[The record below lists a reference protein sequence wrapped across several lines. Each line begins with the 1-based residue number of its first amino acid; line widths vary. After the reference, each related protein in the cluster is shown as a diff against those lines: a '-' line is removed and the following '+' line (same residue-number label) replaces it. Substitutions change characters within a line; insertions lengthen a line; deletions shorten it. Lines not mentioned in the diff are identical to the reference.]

1 MARTVGQTRRSTV
14 AGEIVEAF
22 VPNPLPPADPPL
34 ALDPLKDVLSRSEH
48 ALARLDLA
56 GEMVPSLDWFIYA
69 FVRKEAVVSSQIEG
83 TEATLDDLLTFE
95 ATPEGTKPGADVEE
109 VCNYLDALAWARR
122 ELARPRGLPLSMRL
136 VHGIHRRLM
145 RGVRGAS
152 KQPGEVRR
160 SQNWVG
166 GTRPSNAAYVPP
178 PPEEVPRLLGELER
192 YIHADDSLPPLVRAG
207 LVHVQFESIHPYLDG
222 NGRVGRLVVALLL
235 EHWELLHAPLLYLS
249 LHFKR
254 RRPDY
259 YRLLNEVR
267 RTGDWEGWTRYFL
280 EGVAEIAEESATTA
294 RDLYRLV
301 TSDRDRVLTAK
312 GSSLTAVRLLE
323 LLPRRPVVTIPGVV
337 RLLETTKPTATKS
350 IELLEKLGI
359 LEETTGRKRDRTYR
373 YAGYLERLR
382 AGTELIGPGGRAG
395 PRAGERG
402 TPSSAE

>member
-1 MARTVGQTRRSTV
+1 
-14 AGEIVEAF
+14 
-22 VPNPLPPADPPL
+22 
-34 ALDPLKDVLSRSEH
+34 
-48 ALARLDLA
+48 
-56 GEMVPSLDWFIYA
+56 
-69 FVRKEAVVSSQIEG
+69 
-83 TEATLDDLLTFE
+83 
-95 ATPEGTKPGADVEE
+95 
-109 VCNYLDALAWARR
+109 
-122 ELARPRGLPLSMRL
+122 MRL
-136 VHGIHRRLM
+136 VHGVHRRLM

-160 SQNWVG
+160 TQNWVG
-166 GTRPSNAAYVPP
+166 WTRPSNAAYVPP

-192 YIHADDSLPPLVRAG
+192 YIHAEDSLPPLVRAG

-222 NGRVGRLVVALLL
+222 NGRVGRLLIALLL
-235 EHWELLHAPLLYLS
+235 EQWKLLHAPLLYLS

-259 YRLLNEVR
+259 YRLINEVR

-301 TSDRDRVLTAK
+301 TRDRERVLTAK

-337 RLLETTKPTATKS
+337 KMLETTKPTATKS
-350 IELLEKLGI
+350 VELLEKLGI
-359 LEETTGRKRDRTYR
+359 IEETTGRKRDRTYR

-382 AGTELIGPGGRAG
+382 AGTELIAPGGSNSTR
-395 PRAGERG
+395 
-402 TPSSAE
+402 

>member
-1 MARTVGQTRRSTV
+1 MARTVGQIRRSTV
-14 AGEIVEAF
+14 AGEVIEAF
-22 VPNPLPPADPPL
+22 VPNPLPPTQPPL
-34 ALDPLKDVLSRSEH
+34 ALDSLSGLLARSEH

-95 ATPEGTKPGADVEE
+95 AKPEGTKPGADVEE

-145 RGVRGAS
+145 RGVRGAA

-192 YIHADDSLPPLVRAG
+192 YIHAEDSLPPLVRAG

-222 NGRVGRLVVALLL
+222 NGRVGRLLIALLL
-235 EHWELLHAPLLYLS
+235 EHWALLHAPLLYLS

-301 TSDRDRVLTAK
+301 SRDRDRVLTAK

-323 LLPRRPVVTIPGVV
+323 LLPRRPVVTIPGLVKMS
-337 RLLETTKPTATKS
+337 ETTKPTATKS

-359 LEETTGRKRDRTYR
+359 VKETTGRKRDRTYR
-373 YAGYLERLR
+373 YSRYLEQLR
-382 AGTELIGPGGRAG
+382 TGTELIGAGGRTT
-395 PRAGERG
+395 R
-402 TPSSAE
+402 